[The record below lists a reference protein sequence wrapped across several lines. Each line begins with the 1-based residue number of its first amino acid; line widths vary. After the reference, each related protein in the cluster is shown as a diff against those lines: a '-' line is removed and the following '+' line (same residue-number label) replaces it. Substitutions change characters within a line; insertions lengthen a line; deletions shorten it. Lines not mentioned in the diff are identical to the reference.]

1 MLYYKLDV
9 CAALKEKGWT
19 SYALQKNGYMTA
31 GTFVNIRAGK
41 MVSPDKLDAICD
53 LLDMQPGD
61 VIGFKRDKEDV

>member
-9 CAALKEKGWT
+9 CATLKAKCWT
-19 SYALQKNGYMTA
+19 SSRCRKNGYMTA

-53 LLDMQPGD
+53 LLDMQQGD
-61 VIGFKRDKEDV
+61 IIGFKRGKEDV